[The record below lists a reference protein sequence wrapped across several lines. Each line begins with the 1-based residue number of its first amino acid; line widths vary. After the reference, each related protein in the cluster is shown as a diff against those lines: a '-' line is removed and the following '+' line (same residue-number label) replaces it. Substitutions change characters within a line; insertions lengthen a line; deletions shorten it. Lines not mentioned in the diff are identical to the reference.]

1 VNYVGFYHTDL
12 LFVCLLFVHF
22 DVETCT
28 RAGES
33 SKPIAYTLRIPSK
46 KFTGRKWH
54 LADGCFVVATTNVI
68 TGHRKPDA
76 DKLQAAVADNQLW
89 LTCFWFRPQVQ
100 AFPTIVLWK
109 CHLIW
114 PKAKKPRDIDVNYCN
129 FHWKSGTMRF
139 LSFTVS
145 KKRIVDERN
154 VQRAPWKDIVL
165 CNDLAL
171 KFWWRRFN

>member
-1 VNYVGFYHTDL
+1 MHQVGVYHTD

-22 DVETCT
+22 NAGRCT
-28 RAGES
+28 GAGES
-33 SKPIAYTLRIPSK
+33 SKPITYTLGIPSK
-46 KFTGRKWH
+46 KSTGRKWH
-54 LADGCFVVATTNVI
+54 LTDGCFIIGTTNVI

-76 DKLQAAVADNQLW
+76 DKLQAAAVADNQLW

-100 AFPTIVLWK
+100 TFPTIVLWK

-114 PKAKKPRDIDVNYCN
+114 PKAKKPRDNDVNYCN
-129 FHWKSGTMRF
+129 FNWKSGIMRF

-154 VQRAPWKDIVL
+154 VQRVPWKDIVL
-165 CNDLAL
+165 RNDL
-171 KFWWRRFN
+171 WRRFN